1 MDNNLKKEFSK
12 RDVQRMRNLI
22 TGNTGDKTQIQTGW
36 ELNKEDHKEGDVW
49 EDGGK
54 RWTIKNG
61 IKQTVTKLDEIKR
74 LTILPLTCP
83 NCGGVMKVHD
93 IEKKMWAI
101 HKKCFDCVVKFETS
115 LKAQG
120 KWDDYQAGIM
130 NQNKNAELTDLE
142 KALDEWAVEKDTFV
156 SEAGEVETWKGGDK
170 RAIYQQVKERIAE
183 LKNQDIYKQNNTE

>member
-12 RDVQRMRNLI
+12 RDVQRMRNII

-36 ELNKEDHKEGDVW
+36 EVNKEDHKEGDIW

-93 IEKKMWAI
+93 IEKKMLSLI
-101 HKKCFDCVVKFETS
+101 H
-115 LKAQG
+115 
-120 KWDDYQAGIM
+120 I
-130 NQNKNAELTDLE
+130 
-142 KALDEWAVEKDTFV
+142 
-156 SEAGEVETWKGGDK
+156 
-170 RAIYQQVKERIAE
+170 
-183 LKNQDIYKQNNTE
+183 